1 MSEWLIFLIDGDEGS
16 YPENKKIDLRMDA
29 LNFDFDLVGVKWDF
43 DAQ

>member
-1 MSEWLIFLIDGDEGS
+1 MGTKAVIQ
-16 YPENKKIDLRMDA
+16 ENKKIDLRMDA